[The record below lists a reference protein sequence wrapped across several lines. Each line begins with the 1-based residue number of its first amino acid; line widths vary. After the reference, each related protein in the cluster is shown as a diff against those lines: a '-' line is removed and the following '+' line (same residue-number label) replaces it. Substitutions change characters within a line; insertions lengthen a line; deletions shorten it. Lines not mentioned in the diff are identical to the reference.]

1 MQVFMNKPIDL
12 LRLLI
17 IWISIDRL
25 CHLLEDNLQN
35 YKYSLSFQNLIY
47 NFSMNKIKKSLI
59 NEINLMKMRK
69 KIKFLMMN

>member
-35 YKYSLSFQNLIY
+35 CKYSLLFQNLIY

-59 NEINLMKMRK
+59 NKINLMKMRK

>member
-35 YKYSLSFQNLIY
+35 YKYSLLFQNLIY

>member
-35 YKYSLSFQNLIY
+35 YKYSLLFQNLIF